1 MPDVKVLL
9 AYKKISGWAQ
19 ISPTTNFAHIEK
31 SMLEHSR
38 GSSGELRS
46 FDLNDPFEE
55 ALNLAY
61 HGARAQHA
69 SFNITLER
77 DFSDAI
83 APIELVPKDILGS
96 VSSCSAMA
104 FYAATKRQK
113 EGSDPKYKPT
123 LKIRHGISAM
133 RLRSCARQR
142 HWYSGRYQGHQAFLS
157 RSPPPSRPKREPVS
171 APQSTTAL

>member
-1 MPDVKVLL
+1 MPDVKALL

-104 FYAATKRQK
+104 F
-113 EGSDPKYKPT
+113 T
-123 LKIRHGISAM
+123 LRPSA
-133 RLRSCARQR
+133 RRR
-142 HWYSGRYQGHQAFLS
+142 
-157 RSPPPSRPKREPVS
+157 
-171 APQSTTAL
+171 